1 MAPHKRDEEEESSE
15 EKVELSEY
23 ELLCLKKRARNK
35 ARLEALGL
43 DKFKKAVRT
52 AVRKTPAQ
60 CRPKRKAQPTKP
72 TRKSRRQ
79 SKHPA
84 IIYKP
89 VLGDDEDTRRA
100 RAKFKAAKKKT
111 RSANTSKFKCEVP
124 ANLSAA
130 LTAKQKK
137 VIEKKMEG
145 AWLEKFEVS
154 WWRALLF
161 LTYVPSSTN
170 HILSSPLQI
179 TFHKHR
185 TTSPPL
191 TSCPSRT
198 AATSS
203 ARRRNL
209 PTGRASTT
217 TRRNTVGRRGPRWDR
232 RTTFPSLWIWDRSA
246 RTIGARIVAMAG
258 CSATHSRKC
267 SSFSSTCCRNSLP

>member
-111 RSANTSKFKCEVP
+111 RSANTSKFKCEAP

-154 WWRALLF
+154 WRCSIMF
-161 LTYVPSSTN
+161 VVSNYPPVLTTSS
-170 HILSSPLQI
+170 HRLQI
-179 TFHKHR
+179 TFHACR
-185 TTSPPL
+185 TT
-191 TSCPSRT
+191 
-198 AATSS
+198 
-203 ARRRNL
+203 
-209 PTGRASTT
+209 
-217 TRRNTVGRRGPRWDR
+217 
-232 RTTFPSLWIWDRSA
+232 
-246 RTIGARIVAMAG
+246 
-258 CSATHSRKC
+258 
-267 SSFSSTCCRNSLP
+267 